1 MSFIITVYV
10 PGAIVMAADS
20 RQSIRLTRRE
30 SEEDKNI
37 RAVETVN
44 SDFVYKVF
52 SLPKHDTGISV
63 CGEFVLNKVTVE
75 SHIKRFQEEKLKNND
90 TVHGIAQKVH
100 DFFLNQFPSA
110 NTTFHIAG
118 FNKVSGISIPY
129 VYLYQNI
136 KKELRRLNV
145 NPETEEITYG
155 TSWGGQGD
163 VIANILGAKL
173 LKGPD
178 NTIKQSMMTPIIW
191 DSMPIQ
197 DAIDFAI
204 YAVRTSI
211 DTIRFQA
218 RPKNVGGPI
227 DVLLLTPEKS
237 TWLQRKEYRGQL
249 P

>member
-1 MSFIITVYV
+1 MSFVITVYV

-20 RQSIRLTRRE
+20 RQSLIISRRE
-30 SEEDKNI
+30 SEDINKV

-52 SLPKHDTGISV
+52 LLPKYNAGMSV
-63 CGEFVLNKVTVE
+63 FGEFVLDKVTVE
-75 SHIKRFQEEKLKNND
+75 SHIKRFQEEKLKNNE
-90 TVHGIAQKVH
+90 TVRSIAEKVH
-100 DFFLNQFPSA
+100 DFFSGQFPSA

-118 FNKVSGISIPY
+118 FNKVSGISLPY
-129 VYLYQNI
+129 VYTYQNVN
-136 KKELRRLNV
+136 KELRRLNV
-145 NPETEEITYG
+145 KPGTENITYG

-163 VIANILGAKL
+163 IVANILGIKLIKEADNPAK
-173 LKGPD
+173 K
-178 NTIKQSMMTPIIW
+178 NITSQIIW

-197 DAIDFAI
+197 DAIDFAV
-204 YAVRTSI
+204 YAVRTTI

-237 TWLQRKEYRGQL
+237 TWIQRKEFRGQL